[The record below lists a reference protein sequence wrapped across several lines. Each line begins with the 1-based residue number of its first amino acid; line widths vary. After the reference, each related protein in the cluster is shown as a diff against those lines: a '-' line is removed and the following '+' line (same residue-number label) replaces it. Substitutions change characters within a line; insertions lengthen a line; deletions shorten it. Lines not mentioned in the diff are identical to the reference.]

1 MTKSKYRLYSCLVN
15 ANKLLG
21 QIYMA
26 GLQIIHGCNLT
37 NADLTW
43 AGVYSNIARFHRRKV
58 SSMVDDCLFT
68 NRDFD
73 MAQDFLYLF
82 CFTITVKPDLSPD
95 SGNAPVLVYLSQSQL
110 HHLEGS
116 FPSYIFVIPPVF
128 RLNTFVISRLL
139 FRKTSKYA
147 RSQIACQVF
156 HRFSCQQSGRF
167 LWSFNI

>member
-95 SGNAPVLVYLSQSQL
+95 FSQCTCSSL
-110 HHLEGS
+110 FVTVPTTSLGR
-116 FPSYIFVIPPVF
+116 VIPF
-128 RLNTFVISRLL
+128 IHFCHSSRLPPEYL
-139 FRKTSKYA
+139 RHLPTLVQK
-147 RSQIACQVF
+147 
-156 HRFSCQQSGRF
+156 
-167 LWSFNI
+167 N